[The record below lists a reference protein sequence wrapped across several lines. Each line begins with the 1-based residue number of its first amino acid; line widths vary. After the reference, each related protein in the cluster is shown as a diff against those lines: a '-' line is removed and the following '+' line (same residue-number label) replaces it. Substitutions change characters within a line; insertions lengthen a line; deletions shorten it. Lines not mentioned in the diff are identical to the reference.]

1 MPDEAPEQDTKRYAV
16 DSILRACD
24 LLKAFRFEGEV
35 LRLGELVSR
44 TGLHK
49 ATAFRTIQSLVI
61 GGLLQRVG
69 RDRYGCLIR
78 PAPAR
83 RIRLGYAAL
92 TENSVFSR
100 DVTDGLRRAA
110 SHKGVDLVE
119 CDNRYSANVALRNA
133 DMLVKEK
140 VDVAIEIQIHE
151 HVAPIIASKFREAKI
166 PLIAVDIPHPGA
178 VFFGGNNYQAGR
190 IGGRALGRWAQ
201 KHLSCNVDAVIL
213 LGLATAG
220 SVPAARMTGVAVG
233 IREVL
238 PQADNSELVQL
249 DGKGGYVESM
259 EVLRKF
265 LAKSKAQRILVGAI
279 NDASALG
286 ALRAI
291 EEAGRAEHSAVVG
304 QNATAAVR
312 AEIRRPGTHMIGS
325 VAFFPELYGKQL
337 VALALE
343 MVQNKPVPS
352 AVFVDHTLITAEN
365 VDHYYPND
373 ALINVPDPYELIWK
387 FYH

>member
-1 MPDEAPEQDTKRYAV
+1 MHEAGPTGKRYMV
-16 DSILRACD
+16 DAILRACD

-35 LRLGELVSR
+35 LRLGELVAR

-49 ATAFRTIQSLVI
+49 ATAFRTIQSLVT

-69 RDRYGCLIR
+69 RDQYRCQIR
-78 PAPAR
+78 PVAEQ
-83 RIRLGYAAL
+83 RIRIGYAAM

-110 SHKGVDLVE
+110 TEKGVELVE
-119 CDNRYSANVALRNA
+119 CDNRYSTSVALRNA

-151 HVAPIIASKFREAKI
+151 QIAPIIATKFQEANI

-178 VFFGGNNYQAGR
+178 VFFGGNNYLAGR

-201 KHLSCNVDAVIL
+201 QNLAGKVDAVIL
-213 LGLATAG
+213 LGLAAAG
-220 SVPAARMTGVAVG
+220 SIPAARMTGVAIG
-233 IREVL
+233 IRELL
-238 PQADNSELVQL
+238 PQVGDSETVQL

-259 EVLRKF
+259 EAVRKF
-265 LAKSKAQRILVGAI
+265 LGKTKAQRLLVGAI

-286 ALRAI
+286 ALRAF
-291 EEAGRAEHSAVVG
+291 EEAGRAEHTAIVG

-312 AEIRRPGTHMIGS
+312 AEIRREGTRMIGS
-325 VAFFPELYGKQL
+325 VAFFPETYGQQL
-337 VALALE
+337 VELSLE
-343 MVQNKPVPS
+343 IVQNRPVPS
-352 AVFVDHTLITAEN
+352 AVFVKHTLITAEN

-373 ALINVPDPYELIWK
+373 ALINIPDADQLLWK